1 MSEFTYEIK
10 KEIAVLSK
18 NSKGWQRELNL
29 ISWNGNAPKY
39 DIRDWA
45 PDHEKM
51 GKGLTLTK
59 EEAKALAAA
68 LCDTVED
75 AERDEKVY
83 RRRDRMYLL
92 EDAKQQ
98 LADYLDE
105 EEDELQ
111 IPDGVDLDV
120 LVERF
125 KDAQD
130 CNVPYN
136 DTWQNVVREYMKELW
151 KGEK

>member
-1 MSEFTYEIK
+1 MSDFTYEIK
-10 KEIAVLSK
+10 EKIAVLSK

-75 AERDEKVY
+75 EDRDEKV
-83 RRRDRMYLL
+83 
-92 EDAKQQ
+92 
-98 LADYLDE
+98 
-105 EEDELQ
+105 
-111 IPDGVDLDV
+111 
-120 LVERF
+120 
-125 KDAQD
+125 
-130 CNVPYN
+130 
-136 DTWQNVVREYMKELW
+136 
-151 KGEK
+151 